1 MTRQHGKNY
10 ETNGARTTSAGAIPP
25 RPYRAQTP
33 ELRNEISP
41 AAALHPLVDAEPLHE
56 GLHARLI
63 LALARGGEQGTSL
76 AFSSLDDP
84 YFANFLVNRAQS
96 WSPSR

>member
-33 ELRNEISP
+33 ELRNGISP
-41 AAALHPLVDAEPLHE
+41 AAALHPLHPVTTSPCHPLHVRPRD
-56 GLHARLI
+56 LKFR
-63 LALARGGEQGTSL
+63 T
-76 AFSSLDDP
+76 
-84 YFANFLVNRAQS
+84 
-96 WSPSR
+96 